1 MKLVGYNIG
10 KNEVRKNDN
19 TDVHGVGRG
28 KRICMYLVNGEMK
41 DTKKRNRSN
50 KERIKNRRIT
60 RPEIILEREMQAKQT
75 KRRNEERRK

>member
-50 KERIKNRRIT
+50 K
-60 RPEIILEREMQAKQT
+60 
-75 KRRNEERRK
+75 